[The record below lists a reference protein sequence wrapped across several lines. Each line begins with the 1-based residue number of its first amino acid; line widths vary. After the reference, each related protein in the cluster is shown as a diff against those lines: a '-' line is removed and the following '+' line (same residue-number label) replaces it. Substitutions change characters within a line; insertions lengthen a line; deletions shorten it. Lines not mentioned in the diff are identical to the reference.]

1 MWLFALMAH
10 DGLSGVPGI
19 VWGIPLA
26 AAALYLVFYTAYAC
40 YEDYYE
46 IQRQLPDGAT
56 DASNSCIAR
65 AFVCVRRFCCCRA
78 ADVNDGDVNDG
89 YKTHAER
96 EATRLQQEAT
106 RLQQEA
112 TVLQGLLDN
121 MEARANKAEE
131 EKQHLEARLGHADLA
146 DEEKVRKL
154 ERELA
159 EARTHASKVRKEK
172 GWLEHKLERTKS
184 AMALFAS
191 FMAHKK
197 RADED
202 KARHQDEDDVGAS
215 DHAGPNGDGHDEAES
230 VKQGNL
236 DTAATNALFA
246 PPHDPPAP
254 PPPAAASGPQLFC
267 SGMDIA
273 MCAQRPADVP
283 ADLSSQ

>member
-26 AAALYLVFYTAYAC
+26 AAALYLVLYTAYAC
-40 YEDYYE
+40 YEDYHE
-46 IQRQLPDGAT
+46 IQRQIQRQLPDGAA
-56 DASNSCIAR
+56 DDSNSCIAR
-65 AFVCVRRFCCCRA
+65 AFVRVRRFCCCHGA
-78 ADVNDGDVNDG
+78 ADVNDGYVTAG
-89 YKTHAER
+89 PVRH
-96 EATRLQQEAT
+96 QQEAK
-106 RLQQEA
+106 RLKQKA
-112 TVLQGLLDN
+112 AVLQDLLDN
-121 MEARANKAEE
+121 MEARADKAEQ
-131 EKQHLEARLGHADLA
+131 EKQHLEERLGHADLA

-172 GWLEHKLERTKS
+172 GWLELKLERTRS
-184 AMALFAS
+184 DRRFSNFFL
-191 FMAHKK
+191 AHEK

-202 KARHQDEDDVGAS
+202 KTRHPDEHDVGAS
-215 DHAGPNGDGHDEAES
+215 DHAGPDGDGHDEAES

-236 DTAATNALFA
+236 DTAATDALFA

-267 SGMDIA
+267 SGIDIA

>member
-26 AAALYLVFYTAYAC
+26 AAALYLVLYTAYAC
-40 YEDYYE
+40 YEDYHE
-46 IQRQLPDGAT
+46 IQRQLIQRQLPDGAA
-56 DASNSCIAR
+56 DDSNSCIAR
-65 AFVCVRRFCCCRA
+65 AFESVRRFCCCRA
-78 ADVNDGDVNDG
+78 ADVNG
-89 YKTHAER
+89 YETHAER
-96 EATRLQQEAT
+96 EAT

-131 EKQHLEARLGHADLA
+131 EKQHLEARLGHADSA
-146 DEEKVRKL
+146 DEQKVL
-154 ERELA
+154 EREVA
-159 EARTHASKVRKEK
+159 EARMHASKVRKEK
-172 GWLEHKLERTKS
+172 GWLELKLERTRS
-184 AMALFAS
+184 DRRFFNFFL
-191 FMAHKK
+191 AHEK

-202 KARHQDEDDVGAS
+202 KTRHPDEHDVGAS
-215 DHAGPNGDGHDEAES
+215 DHAGPDGDGHDEAES

-236 DTAATNALFA
+236 GTAATDALVA
-246 PPHDPPAP
+246 PPHDATVD
-254 PPPAAASGPQLFC
+254 ALFA
-267 SGMDIA
+267 A

>member
-26 AAALYLVFYTAYAC
+26 AAALYLVLYTAYAC
-40 YEDYYE
+40 YEDYHE
-46 IQRQLPDGAT
+46 IQRQLADGAA
-56 DASNSCIAR
+56 DDSNSCDGAADDSNSCIAR
-65 AFVCVRRFCCCRA
+65 AFVRVRRFCCCRA

-131 EKQHLEARLGHADLA
+131 EKQHLEARLGHADSA
-146 DEEKVRKL
+146 DEQKVL
-154 ERELA
+154 EREVA
-159 EARTHASKVRKEK
+159 EARMHASKVRKEK
-172 GWLEHKLERTKS
+172 GWLELKLERTRS
-184 AMALFAS
+184 DRSLLGYL
-191 FMAHKK
+191 MAHKK

-202 KARHQDEDDVGAS
+202 KARHPDEHDVGAS
-215 DHAGPNGDGHDEAES
+215 DHAGPDGDGHDEAES

-236 DTAATNALFA
+236 GTAATDALVA
-246 PPHDPPAP
+246 PPHDATVD
-254 PPPAAASGPQLFC
+254 ALFA
-267 SGMDIA
+267 A